1 MSCYTRHLGGVM
13 AEVGLE
19 DNKENR
25 KRLDIILREFLGYA
39 LTDECPLVWKEI
51 QRYLAD
57 PVLKMKMLEKIQ
69 RRMEV
74 SE

>member
-1 MSCYTRHLGGVM
+1 MSCYTRHLGGIM

-19 DNKENR
+19 NTKENR
-25 KRLDIILREFLGYA
+25 KRLDTILREFLGYA

-57 PVLKMKMLEKIQ
+57 PDLRKKMLEKIQ
-69 RRMEV
+69 RRLEV
-74 SE
+74 SA

>member
-1 MSCYTRHLGGVM
+1 MSCYTRHLGAVM

-25 KRLDIILREFLGYA
+25 KRLDLILREFLGYA
-39 LTDECPLVWKEI
+39 LTDECSLVWKEI
-51 QRYLAD
+51 QRYLDD
-57 PVLKMKMLEKIQ
+57 PFLKMKMLEKIQ

>member
-39 LTDECPLVWKEI
+39 LTDECLLVWKEI